1 MLSKIKSA
9 TLFGADAKLI
19 DIEIDAQKGLPAEHI
34 VGLPD
39 TVIRES
45 KNRIK
50 AAIKNQSY
58 DYPVRVYTIN
68 LAPAEFPKEGP
79 LLDLPIAI
87 GILKCTNQIKPPE
100 NYLAIGELS
109 LDGAVKKVRGAISIC
124 QAAKEA
130 GIEHIILPEEN
141 ISEVR
146 CMQGINIYPIKHLK
160 DITQLKK
167 ATFPKIIA
175 TPYTDHI
182 EDFKDVKGQ
191 LAAKRA
197 LEIAAAGKH
206 NILLIGP
213 PGSGKTMLLKRL
225 RHILP
230 PLSLEEAI
238 ESLKIRSTHSLLS
251 SDFTFSSPFRAP
263 HHTISYA
270 GMIGGGKFPRPGEL
284 SLAHNGLLFLDE
296 LPEFQRPVLESLRQP
311 LEDDII
317 SITRAQ
323 FSVTFPAKI
332 MLIATMNPCPCG
344 YHNDP
349 EKDCTCSPT
358 IVQKYWKR
366 ISGPILDRIDMI
378 IDVPRLKKT
387 DFKTTPSAHN
397 PYTNQNLIQRVIS
410 ARSIQSARYISSKTN
425 SKMTTKDLEKHAEI
439 PKDTRDFLADA
450 VEKGRLT
457 GRTYTK
463 VLKVARTI
471 ADLNNTPEIRMEHV
485 LEAIQYRKST
495 IIQT

>member
-19 DIEIDAQKGLPAEHI
+19 DIEVDAQKGLPAEYI

-39 TVIRES
+39 TIIRES

-50 AAIKNQSY
+50 AAIKNEGF
-58 DYPVRVYTIN
+58 DYPARVYTIN

-87 GILKCTNQIKPPE
+87 SILKCTNQIKLDTT
-100 NYLAIGELS
+100 YLAIGELS
-109 LDGAVKKVRGAISIC
+109 LDGSIKKVRGAISIC

-130 GIEHIILPEEN
+130 GIKDIILPKDN
-141 ISEVR
+141 ISEVN
-146 CMQGINIYPIKHLK
+146 CMEGINIYPVKTLK
-160 DITQLKK
+160 DITELKK
-167 ATFPKIIA
+167 AIFPPLKK
-175 TPYTDHI
+175 TVTHPSD
-182 EDFKDVKGQ
+182 EDFSDVKGQ

-225 RHILP
+225 KNILP

-238 ESLKIRSTHSLLS
+238 ESLKVATTQPLMS
-251 SDFTFSSPFRAP
+251 SEFTFKSPWRSP

-270 GMIGGGKFPRPGEL
+270 GMIGGGKNPRPGEL

-311 LEDDII
+311 LEDNIV
-317 SITRAQ
+317 SITRAH
-323 FSVTFPAKI
+323 FSVTFPANI
-332 MLIATMNPCPCG
+332 MLVATMNPCPCG
-344 YHNDP
+344 YYNDH
-349 EKDCTCSPT
+349 EKDCTCTPT
-358 IVQKYWKR
+358 QVKKYWKR

-378 IDVPRLKKT
+378 IDVPRLKKS
-387 DFKTTPSAHN
+387 DFKPSKSQNN
-397 PYTNQNLIQRVIS
+397 PYTNQNLIHRVS
-410 ARSIQSARYISSKTN
+410 TTREIQTKRYCSHKTN
-425 SKMTTKDLEKHAEI
+425 SKMSEKDLETHASIAQE
-439 PKDTRDFLADA
+439 TRDFLAES

-471 ADLNNTPEIRMEHV
+471 ADLNKTPEIRMEHV
-485 LEAIQYRKST
+485 LEAIQYRRSN
-495 IIQT
+495 IIPT